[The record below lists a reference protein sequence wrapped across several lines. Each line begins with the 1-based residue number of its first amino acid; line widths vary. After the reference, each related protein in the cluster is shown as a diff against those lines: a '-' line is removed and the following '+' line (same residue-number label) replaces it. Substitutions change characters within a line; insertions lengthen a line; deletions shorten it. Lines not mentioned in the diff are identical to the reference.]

1 MKTTVKVEGLREL
14 DAALGEL
21 PKATARNTLVRVG
34 KKRLQPIAD
43 RANQLAPDDPNTPG
57 GLHTSFVVSTK
68 LNKRQASMKRR
79 EIRKGITDKNFA
91 EVHAG
96 TNDPA
101 GVQQEFGNQNH
112 GPQPMLRPAW
122 DEGKGGLLPGL
133 GQDLWDEIEK
143 SAKRLAA
150 RAARLANKASS

>member
-1 MKTTVKVEGLREL
+1 MKTTVRVEGLREL

-43 RANQLAPDDPNTPG
+43 RANELAPDDPETPG
-57 GLHTSFVVSTK
+57 GLHTSFKVGTK
-68 LNKRQASMKRR
+68 LSKRQASQLRR
-79 EIRKGITDKNFA
+79 DVRKGLTEKNFA
-91 EVHAG
+91 EVYAG

-101 GVQQEFGNQNH
+101 GIQQEFGNRNH

-122 DEGKGGLLPGL
+122 DEKKGTLLPGI
-133 GQDLWDEIEK
+133 GADLWDEVEK
-143 SAKRLAA
+143 TAKRVAAAAA
-150 RAARLANKASS
+150 RKAAKVAS